1 MNDNLGSEGAATP
14 KEENNVSSESIF
26 MNKVED

>member
-1 MNDNLGSEGAATP
+1 MNDNVGSDGATP
-14 KEENNVSSESIF
+14 KEENNVSTESIF